1 MKIAGIVKESIVD
14 GPGIRYTIFTQ
25 GCPHHCHGCHNESTW
40 DPNGGKEVDVED
52 ICKEMKENPLID
64 GITLSG
70 GEPFM
75 QAEDCI
81 RIAMEAR
88 YSNMSVWCYTG
99 YTYEYLM
106 NIRNWKNNGKQ
117 YILNL
122 SLLKYVDVL
131 VDGRFDKSKKSLD
144 LKFCGST
151 NQRIID
157 VQESI
162 KQDNVVLYNI

>member
-88 YSNMSVWCYTG
+88 HSNMSVWCYTG

-106 NIRNWKNNGKQ
+106 NMYNWKNNGKQ
-117 YILNL
+117 YISNL
-122 SLLKYVDVL
+122 GLLKYIDVL

>member
-25 GCPHHCHGCHNESTW
+25 GCPHHCHGCHNKSTW

-52 ICKEMKENPLID
+52 ICKEINKNPLVD

-75 QAEDCI
+75 QVEDCI
-81 RIAMEAR
+81 RIAMEAKH
-88 YSNMSVWCYTG
+88 NKMSVWCYTG

-106 NIRNWKNNGKQ
+106 NIWNWKDNGKQ

-122 SLLKYVDVL
+122 TLLRYIDVL
-131 VDGRFDKSKKSLD
+131 VDGRFDESKKSLD
-144 LKFCGST
+144 LRFCGST

-157 VQESI
+157 IQESI
-162 KQDNVVLYNI
+162 KQYKAVLYNI